1 MFAGG
6 FEVSL
11 RRIGSQ
17 SQSRC
22 PLRRKRAPGDVVL
35 LAVVPRR
42 SLVGVEHLGRPDV
55 ALFQGQWERRRGGL
69 RGERERSD
77 ALLRSRRVV
86 LGGGSSS
93 FSSVSTARSP
103 GVSAVVTAIEI
114 RFDGPPPLID
124 PPVIFEMLYVEKR
137 FDARRSSASL
147 CFSAASEL

>member
-1 MFAGG
+1 MPASDLRLGIGDGPREGALAGSAG
-6 FEVSL
+6 TGGAAASTA
-11 RRIGSQ
+11 
-17 SQSRC
+17 
-22 PLRRKRAPGDVVL
+22 APSSSSSTTGD
-35 LAVVPRR
+35 
-42 SLVGVEHLGRPDV
+42 
-55 ALFQGQWERRRGGL
+55 GL
-69 RGERERSD
+69 RERERSD